1 MMCITRYWRHYY
13 EKRRGRLKH
22 GLADYALGLPLLDSD
37 RSVYAYTHTH
47 VVAYTHT
54 HTHTHARTH
63 ARAHTHTCTHMHVR
77 VGTAEHTQTHKTH
90 THTHTQRQTCALPP
104 KSSIET
110 RFSFL
115 VSRAPHTGT
124 CGYGGQ
130 GGGSG
135 STTATSIDRSNR
147 CVIFPHRYRYCYSI
161 CLVGVEGVGQACS
174 RSGGGGG
181 GGEGGERRGAIRSM
195 IA

>member
-1 MMCITRYWRHYY
+1 MWITRYWRHYY

-54 HTHTHARTH
+54 HTHTHAR
-63 ARAHTHTCTHMHVR
+63 ARAHTHTHAHTCTY
-77 VGTAEHTQTHKTH
+77 AWAQPNTHKHTKHTH
-90 THTHTQRQTCALPP
+90 THTHNGRPVPSLRNRRLKLDSLFSCLVPPTQGHVGTEAREVEVGQLPP
-104 KSSIET
+104 RPS
-110 RFSFL
+110 
-115 VSRAPHTGT
+115 TGQI
-124 CGYGGQ
+124 G
-130 GGGSG
+130 
-135 STTATSIDRSNR
+135 AL
-147 CVIFPHRYRYCYSI
+147 IFPHRYRYCYSI

-181 GGEGGERRGAIRSM
+181 GGGEGGEMRGAIRSM